1 MLIIILTSTQTN
13 PATTPQA
20 QARRKRLPDLIILV
34 RHGES
39 EGNADYTLYRT
50 KPDNLVE
57 LTAEGIE
64 QGRKAG
70 GRIESIFQQYEKSH
84 KTSLSRVHICLSP
97 YKRTLQTGM
106 EIQKAL
112 EHRIVR
118 KDIQPRI
125 REQVFGNLQGE
136 DMNDFRQEQKRTG
149 CFWYRF
155 PQGESG
161 TNVDDRA
168 TSLWNDH
175 VSTVNER
182 YGFHRVDALI
192 VVTHG
197 LTMRFV
203 LMQLFHW
210 SPITFHSVW
219 NANNCDCYVL
229 QKDLKKNGLS
239 PYILDN
245 IYMATCPF
253 SSIAGANFRF
263 RTHDTALVSS
273 RSTIK

>member
-1 MLIIILTSTQTN
+1 
-13 PATTPQA
+13 
-20 QARRKRLPDLIILV
+20 
-34 RHGES
+34 
-39 EGNADYTLYRT
+39 
-50 KPDNLVE
+50 
-57 LTAEGIE
+57 
-64 QGRKAG
+64 
-70 GRIESIFQQYEKSH
+70 
-84 KTSLSRVHICLSP
+84 
-97 YKRTLQTGM
+97 M
-106 EIQKAL
+106 ERQH
-112 EHRIVR
+112 E
-118 KDIQPRI
+118 
-125 REQVFGNLQGE
+125 FGNLQGE